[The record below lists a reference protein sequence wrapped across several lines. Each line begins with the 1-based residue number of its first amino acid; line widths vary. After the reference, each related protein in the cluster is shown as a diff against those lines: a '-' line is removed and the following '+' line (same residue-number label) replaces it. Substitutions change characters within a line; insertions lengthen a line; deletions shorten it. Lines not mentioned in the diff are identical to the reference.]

1 MFVNPV
7 STEIIC

>member
-1 MFVNPV
+1 MFVYPV